1 MFHDKCVWTMRKRKE
16 KKAQKSVSKKD
27 IYRALQELFDL
38 NPGVTFTYKQLAQR
52 LGLKGMQA
60 QQLLMTVLREMQ
72 NGNMLT
78 EVGTNAFQYKE
89 NKTYV
94 TGVIELTSRGT
105 AYLVSDECKEDVF
118 IPQVGLRHALNG
130 DRVRVLLSA
139 RSKRRRPEGEVVEI
153 LERKRDTFVG
163 IVQCSPHY
171 AFLVPTGKQMP
182 YDIFIPVEELNGAR
196 NGVKAV
202 VRITSWPDNQKNPV
216 GKVVEVLGKPG
227 DNNTEMNAIMAEF
240 GLPVAFP
247 DTVER
252 AANRIGEGI
261 PAEEVKR
268 RRDFRAVTTFT
279 IDPVDAKDFDDAL
292 SVRRL
297 PNGRYEV
304 GVHIADV
311 SFYVRENTTLDKEA
325 YERGTSVYL
334 VDRTIPM
341 LPERLSNGVCSLRPG
356 EEKLCFSAVFELTSD
371 ATVVK
376 EWFGRTVIRSDR
388 RFTYEEA
395 QAMIEGGEGDY
406 KKEILLL
413 NDLAQQLRAVR
424 FEHGSIDFDRVE
436 VRFDLDEEGRP
447 TGVHFKQSKEANKL
461 IEEFMLL
468 ANKRV
473 AERIGKVK
481 EGQTAKTFVYRVHEQ
496 PNQDKLEEF
505 SRFIAKFGYR
515 LKTTNPR
522 QLSTSMNKL
531 MGEVK
536 DKPEQNLIE
545 TLAIRTMAKAVYST
559 VNLGHYGL
567 AFDYYSHF
575 TSPIRRYP
583 DVMTHRLLARYLD
596 GGRSV
601 SAEKYEERCKHCSE
615 MEQLAANAERAS
627 VKYKQV
633 EFMADKIGQTFMGTI
648 SGVTQWGF
656 YVELNDTKCEGMVSL
671 SELEGDYYEF
681 DEENYCIVGR
691 HHRRMYQLG
700 DEVCIRVA
708 KANLVARQLDFTLVG
723 EEKVERPV
731 AERAAR
737 QGKRSDF
744 KPGKVMRRGRK
755 GKDRVE
761 RKEKGKGRRRK

>member
-1 MFHDKCVWTMRKRKE
+1 MRKKE
-16 KKAQKSVSKKD
+16 KKARKSISKKE
-27 IYRALQELFDL
+27 IYKALEALFDL
-38 NPGVTFTYKQLAQR
+38 NPEMTFTYKQLAQR

-78 EVGTNAFQYKE
+78 EVATNTFQYKE

-118 IPQVGLRHALNG
+118 IPQVGLHHALNG

-139 RSKRRRPEGEVVEI
+139 RSKRRRPEGEVAEI

-182 YDIFIPVEELNGAR
+182 YDIFIPEGDLNGAR
-196 NGVKAV
+196 NGMKAV
-202 VRITSWPDNQKNPV
+202 VKITSWPDNQKNPV

-247 DTVER
+247 ENVER
-252 AANRIGEGI
+252 AANRIGEKI
-261 PAEEVKR
+261 PEEEVKR
-268 RRDFRAVTTFT
+268 RRDFRRVTTFT

-297 PNGRYEV
+297 PNGHIEV

-356 EEKLCFSAVFELTSD
+356 EEKLCFSAVFELTRE
-371 ATVVK
+371 AVVVK
-376 EWFGRTVIRSDR
+376 EWFGRTVIKSNR

-395 QAMIEGGEGDY
+395 QAMIEGGDGDY

-413 NDLAQQLRAVR
+413 NELAQRLRAAR

-656 YVELNDTKCEGMVSL
+656 YVELNDTKCEGMVSI

-700 DEVCIRVA
+700 DQVCIRVA

-723 EEKVERPV
+723 EENVERPI
-731 AERAAR
+731 AARAAR
-737 QGKRSDF
+737 QGKRSEF
-744 KPGKVMRRGRK
+744 KPGKAMRRGRK
-755 GKDRVE
+755 GKERVD

>member
-1 MFHDKCVWTMRKRKE
+1 MRKRKE
-16 KKAQKSVSKKD
+16 KKAQKSISKKD

-413 NDLAQQLRAVR
+413 NDLAQQLRAAR

-700 DEVCIRVA
+700 DDVCIRVA

>member
-1 MFHDKCVWTMRKRKE
+1 M
-16 KKAQKSVSKKD
+16 
-27 IYRALQELFDL
+27 
-38 NPGVTFTYKQLAQR
+38 
-52 LGLKGMQA
+52 
-60 QQLLMTVLREMQ
+60 
-72 NGNMLT
+72 
-78 EVGTNAFQYKE
+78 
-89 NKTYV
+89 
-94 TGVIELTSRGT
+94 
-105 AYLVSDECKEDVF
+105 
-118 IPQVGLRHALNG
+118 
-130 DRVRVLLSA
+130 
-139 RSKRRRPEGEVVEI
+139 
-153 LERKRDTFVG
+153 
-163 IVQCSPHY
+163 
-171 AFLVPTGKQMP
+171 
-182 YDIFIPVEELNGAR
+182 
-196 NGVKAV
+196 
-202 VRITSWPDNQKNPV
+202 
-216 GKVVEVLGKPG
+216 
-227 DNNTEMNAIMAEF
+227 
-240 GLPVAFP
+240 
-247 DTVER
+247 
-252 AANRIGEGI
+252 
-261 PAEEVKR
+261 
-268 RRDFRAVTTFT
+268 
-279 IDPVDAKDFDDAL
+279 
-292 SVRRL
+292 
-297 PNGRYEV
+297 
-304 GVHIADV
+304 
-311 SFYVRENTTLDKEA
+311 
-325 YERGTSVYL
+325 
-334 VDRTIPM
+334 
-341 LPERLSNGVCSLRPG
+341 
-356 EEKLCFSAVFELTSD
+356 
-371 ATVVK
+371 
-376 EWFGRTVIRSDR
+376 
-388 RFTYEEA
+388 
-395 QAMIEGGEGDY
+395 
-406 KKEILLL
+406 
-413 NDLAQQLRAVR
+413 
-424 FEHGSIDFDRVE
+424 
-436 VRFDLDEEGRP
+436 
-447 TGVHFKQSKEANKL
+447 
-461 IEEFMLL
+461 
-468 ANKRV
+468 
-473 AERIGKVK
+473 
-481 EGQTAKTFVYRVHEQ
+481 
-496 PNQDKLEEF
+496 
-505 SRFIAKFGYR
+505 
-515 LKTTNPR
+515 KTTNPR

>member
-1 MFHDKCVWTMRKRKE
+1 MRKRKE

-413 NDLAQQLRAVR
+413 NDLAQQLRAAR

-468 ANKRV
+468 ANRRV
-473 AERIGKVK
+473 AERVGKVK

-536 DKPEQNLIE
+536 NKPEQNLIE